1 MSWENMLKQEQPF
14 GVRAELTERMKQR
27 KRLQEIESEL
37 VHLKK
42 LEAALLP
49 FTRHGEYRYSGLRE
63 RKNRGTEDLLGYVRD
78 VISGHM
84 RNIEGDKK

>member
-1 MSWENMLKQEQPF
+1 MTWENMLKQEQPF

-37 VHLKK
+37 ADLKK
-42 LEAALLP
+42 LETALLP
-49 FTRHGEYRYSGLRE
+49 FTRHGKYGNWE

-78 VISGHM
+78 IISSHM